1 MDFSKELYEH
11 GIFDENTIKDIRY
24 EYMIARDTS
33 NKKQRDDLER

>member
-11 GIFDENTIKDIRY
+11 GIFDENTIKDIRN
-24 EYMIARDTS
+24 EYMIAINDG